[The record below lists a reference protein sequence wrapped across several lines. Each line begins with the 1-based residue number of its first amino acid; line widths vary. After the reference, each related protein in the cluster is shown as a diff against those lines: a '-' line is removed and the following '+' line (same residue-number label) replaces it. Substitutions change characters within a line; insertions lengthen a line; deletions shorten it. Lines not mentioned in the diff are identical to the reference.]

1 MATPPRKDAF
11 APPGVTLAPAGPGDL
26 DALRRLLGASGLPVA
41 DLGQPGQEFL
51 VARSDGE
58 LVGCAGAELHGAAAL
73 LRSLAVVPSRRGER
87 IGDLLLRAIVAHAR
101 GRGARDLYA
110 LTTTIEPLL
119 ARRGFVR
126 VDRSEVPAAVRRSAE
141 FSSLCP
147 ASAACMRLAGP

>member
-1 MATPPRKDAF
+1 
-11 APPGVTLAPAGPGDL
+11 VTLAPAGPGDL
-26 DALRRLLGASGLPVA
+26 DGLRRLLQASALPVE
-41 DLGQPGQEFL
+41 DLGGPGQEFL
-51 VARSDGE
+51 VARSGGE